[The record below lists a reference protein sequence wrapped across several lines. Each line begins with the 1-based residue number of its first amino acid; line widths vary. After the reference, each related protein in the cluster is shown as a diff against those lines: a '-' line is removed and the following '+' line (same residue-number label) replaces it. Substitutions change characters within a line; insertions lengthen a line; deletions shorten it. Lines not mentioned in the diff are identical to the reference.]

1 MLEGGFRHFRLEQY
15 LLLTKMRYRSEML
28 YTPCAPSYRT
38 LHLRGSKKD
47 TNSQPRANPHF
58 KTEKSSMGDAIRI
71 DLGVKR
77 DRLRSTGRSDCD
89 FQAYCM
95 THYNYYYFFRKVY

>member
-15 LLLTKMRYRSEML
+15 LLLTKMRYRPEML

-77 DRLRSTGRSDCD
+77 VRLRSTGRNDCD

-95 THYNYYYFFRKVY
+95 THYNYCYFFRKV